1 MTLRFYP
8 ACIEQADLGFSVF
21 FPDLPGCVSAGD
33 TVAAAAINAA
43 EALGL
48 HLDGMAEDGA
58 PPPPPSPIDA
68 PLPDWA
74 ADAGAEVV
82 ARVLIP
88 AELPGR
94 AVRANITLDE
104 GLLSRLDA
112 AAIAEGMS
120 RSGYIAAAVRERLR
134 RQREAA

>member
-1 MTLRFYP
+1 MSLRFYR
-8 ACIEQADLGFSVF
+8 ACIERAEDGCSVF
-21 FPDLPGCVSAGD
+21 FPDLPGCVSAGE
-33 TVAAAAINAA
+33 TVQEAAINAA

-48 HLDGMAEDGA
+48 HLDGMAEDGE
-58 PPPPPSPIDA
+58 PPPLPSAIDA

-74 ADAGAEVV
+74 AEAEADV
-82 ARVLIP
+82 AVRVLIP

-112 AAIAEGMS
+112 AAAAEGLS
-120 RSGYIAAAVRERLR
+120 RSGYIGAAVRERLR
-134 RQREAA
+134 RERQAA

>member
-8 ACIEQADLGFSVF
+8 ACIERADPGFSVF
-21 FPDLPGCVSAGD
+21 FPDLPGCVSAGP
-33 TVAAAAINAA
+33 TVEAAAVNAA
-43 EALGL
+43 EALGM
-48 HLDGMAEDGA
+48 HLEGMAEDGMA
-58 PPPPPSPIDA
+58 APPPSPIDA
-68 PLPDWA
+68 PLPDWLEEVTP
-74 ADAGAEVV
+74 DVV

-104 GLLSRLDA
+104 GLMSRLDA
-112 AAIAEGMS
+112 AATSEGMS

-134 RQREAA
+134 REREVA

>member
-8 ACIEQADLGFSVF
+8 ACIERAETGFSVF
-21 FPDLPGCVSAGD
+21 FPDLPGCISAGD
-33 TVAAAAINAA
+33 TVAMAAVNAA

-48 HLDGMAEDGA
+48 HLDGRAEDGT
-58 PPPPPSPIDA
+58 PPPAPSPIDA
-68 PLPDWA
+68 PLPDWLSDA
-74 ADAGAEVV
+74 APDVV

-104 GLLSRLDA
+104 GLLSRLDVA
-112 AAIAEGMS
+112 ATAEGVS

-134 RQREAA
+134 REREAA

>member
-8 ACIEQADLGFSVF
+8 ACIEQAEDGCSVF
-21 FPDLPGCVSAGD
+21 FPDLPGCISVGE
-33 TVAAAAINAA
+33 TVQAAAVNAA

-48 HLDGMAEDGA
+48 HLEGMAEDGE
-58 PPPPPSPIDA
+58 PLPPPSAIDA

-74 ADAGAEVV
+74 AEAGADAL

-112 AAIAEGMS
+112 AAISEGLS

-134 RQREAA
+134 RERDAA